1 MSRTLA
7 SELRTTAPLFAA
19 LGDATR
25 LQLIARLSGGEPL
38 SITKLARGT
47 RLTRQAVTKHLH
59 VLAHA
64 RIVRGARHGREQ
76 VWELNPAQL
85 QEARRC
91 LDAIS
96 TQWDTA
102 LSRLKASLEE

>member
-1 MSRTLA
+1 MSRKLA
-7 SELRTTAPLFAA
+7 SELRSTAPLFAA
-19 LGDATR
+19 LGDPTR
-25 LQLIARLSGGEPL
+25 LHLVARLSGGEPL
-38 SITKLARGT
+38 SITKLAHGT

-64 RIVRGARHGREQ
+64 RIVRGARQGREQ
-76 VWELNPAQL
+76 VWQLNPAQL

-96 TQWDTA
+96 NQWDIA
-102 LSRLKASLEE
+102 LGRLKASLEE